1 VKWRTLIVDDEL
13 PAREEL
19 AFLLSHDPRVEVIGQ
34 ASTGMEAVKKT
45 KEFTPDLILLDIQ
58 LPDFSGLHVAQIV
71 SELGIE
77 TTIVFITAYNQYAI
91 EAFKLRAFHYLLKPY
106 DEEDLAQVIHLLGK
120 KEKKKETNYTTPK
133 LAIETETGVKYLFP
147 KEIVYIS
154 KNKDDKNVTI
164 HTRDK
169 QYVAAY
175 TLQEL
180 SEKLSPFSFFRV
192 HKSYLVNLEFVEE
205 LQTFFHGTFNLHL
218 ADIGETIVPVS
229 RNYVKELRQ
238 RLEL

>member
-1 VKWRTLIVDDEL
+1 VRWRTLIVDDEL

-45 KEFTPDLILLDIQ
+45 KELAPDLLLLDIQ

-71 SELGIE
+71 SELGME
-77 TTIVFITAYNQYAI
+77 TTIVFITAFDQFAI

-106 DEEDLAQVIHLLGK
+106 DEEDLIQVIDLLGK
-120 KEKKKETNYTTPK
+120 KEKKKETSCSTLK
-133 LAIETETGVKYLFP
+133 LAIDTETGVKYLFP
-147 KEIVYIS
+147 KEIVFIS
-154 KNKDDKNVTI
+154 KNKDDKNVMI

-169 QYVAAY
+169 RYTAAY

-180 SEKLSPFSFFRV
+180 SDKLSPFSFFRV
-192 HKSYLVNLEFVEE
+192 HKSYLVNLEYVEE

-218 ADIGETIVPVS
+218 ADIQETIVPVS